1 MTSLMA
7 ANAAAF
13 EQTVRSTIV
22 LAGTFDPQDW
32 KRPTDCPGWTVQD
45 VLSHIIGIELML
57 LGEDPAP
64 GHTLADDGF
73 PHVRNEMGRMME
85 AAVDARRSHSG
96 DQVLAELRE
105 VLDRRLAMLPTV
117 DPDEQTIAPNGRPT
131 TQAGFLGFRA
141 FDAWIHEQDVRRA
154 VGRPGNLDAP
164 ATVCTRRIMT
174 PGLPIVVAKRAGAA
188 PGRSVVFEVTGP
200 VEFTERVLV
209 GGDGRAALTDDLDA
223 EPDVRLRMDWETFVR
238 LVAGRC
244 ASTDVTVKAAGDA
257 ELAERVLANM
267 ALTP

>member
-7 ANAAAF
+7 ANSAAF
-13 EQTVRSTIV
+13 EQTVRSTIA
-22 LAGTFDPQDW
+22 LAAEFGPREW
-32 KRPTDCPGWTVQD
+32 ARPTECPGWSVQD
-45 VLSHIIGIELML
+45 VVSHIVGIELML

-64 GHTLADDGF
+64 GHVLPDDGF

-85 AAVDARRSHSG
+85 PAVDVRRSRSG
-96 DQVLAELRE
+96 EQVLAELRD
-105 VLDRRLAMLPTV
+105 VLERRLAALPGI
-117 DPDEQTIAPNGRPT
+117 DPDEPTLAPTGHPT
-131 TQAGFLGFRA
+131 TQAGFMGFRA

-164 ATVCTRRIMT
+164 ATVCARRIMV
-174 PGLPIVVAKRAGAA
+174 PGLPVVVAKRAGAA

-209 GGDGRAALTDDLDA
+209 GDDGRAALADGLDR

-238 LVAGRC
+238 LAAGRC
-244 ASTDVTVKAAGDA
+244 APADVAVAVEGDR
-257 ELAERVLANM
+257 ELAGRVLAGM